1 MQVKR
6 KISIVTVLIFVAA
19 LLLSARSGPAQV
31 SDSAALSSNAT
42 SSATSSSP
50 GSSNSGDQAISPNSE
65 TTESSAEADA
75 GSAPSTVDLLSLP
88 VRLPAEQL
96 LLAGLSPTP
105 AGPNGLPGSSNS
117 LPFIAIVGFGVL
129 AGGIASAMRTR
140 RPAR

>member
-6 KISIVTVLIFVAA
+6 KISIVAVLIFVAA

-31 SDSAALSSNAT
+31 SDSAASSSDTT
-42 SSATSSSP
+42 SSTTSSSP
-50 GSSNSGDQAISPNSE
+50 GLSDSVDQAAPTNSE
-65 TTESSAEADA
+65 TTESSTEADA
-75 GSAPSTVDLLSLP
+75 SSAPSTVDLLRLP

-117 LPFIAIVGFGVL
+117 LALIAIVGFGVL